1 MNATY
6 YPAATL
12 RLILLVFTVFLL
24 GLVGTL
30 LAAAQSGPADKEKPL
45 ASDKDIAA
53 AIENHLSADP
63 AVPSHLIDVEVK
75 NGITT
80 LSGSVDN
87 LLARDHAGEV
97 AETIRGVRSVVNTI
111 TVDPVKRPDD
121 EITKGAKIALVADPA
136 TDLYETG
143 VQVTNGAAILTGTV
157 DSLAER
163 HLAGEVVKSVKGV
176 TAVKNDLVVKPKLKR
191 PDAQVAADIKGMLKQ
206 DPWVDASS
214 VDVTVK
220 DGVATLKGAVGS
232 MIERTEAITTAR
244 LTGVTRIEADG
255 LTVKPGSTLSRTT
268 RPLDDKEL
276 TQLIETAMSHH
287 PRLASFKPEVK
298 SNNHIVTLAG
308 VVDNLAAKKI
318 AGEIAQSTT
327 GVTKVENNIKVQP
340 KKLADDA
347 ALAKEVKNAL
357 LRDPYVSRFD
367 MNVSASSSKVNLEGK
382 VDSAFEK
389 NYAEFVASRVPGVV
403 DVQNSLKVVGLEVPR
418 KTDSVVQEQIEYGLR
433 WSPYVD
439 SKGIAV
445 SVKDGIAT
453 LSGNA
458 SSWQEKI
465 AATQIAQRAGAESVL
480 NQVKVKDQSS

>member
-1 MNATY
+1 
-6 YPAATL
+6 
-12 RLILLVFTVFLL
+12 
-24 GLVGTL
+24 
-30 LAAAQSGPADKEKPL
+30 
-45 ASDKDIAA
+45 
-53 AIENHLSADP
+53 
-63 AVPSHLIDVEVK
+63 VK
-75 NGITT
+75 TGIVT
-80 LSGSVDN
+80 LSGSVNN
-87 LLARDHAGEV
+87 LLARDHAGQV

-111 TVDPVKRPDD
+111 TVNPVKRTDD
-121 EITKGAKIALVADPA
+121 ELTRDVKIALAADPA

-176 TAVKNDLVVKPKLKR
+176 TAVKNDLVVKPKLKLKR

-206 DPWVDASS
+206 NPWVDAGS

-244 LTGVTRIEADG
+244 LTGVTRIEGDG